1 MLFTL
6 RMLLLCVHFVVA
18 SLVGLLISVLRPF
31 NPDNTRL
38 AARIYALPALRIMGV
53 EVHMDAAEVLD
64 HRRPAV
70 IVANHVSNY
79 DLFVLGPAVPH
90 RTVTVGKKSL
100 KWVPLFG
107 QLYWLA
113 GNVLLDRGNAVQ
125 AKRAMMTTTDTMR
138 HHDTSIWMFPEGTR
152 GHGKGLQPLKRGAF
166 QMAVNAGVPVVPLCV
181 NNYVR
186 GLHLNKWRAGRIEI
200 RALPPIPTEGMGQGD
215 IAELIGGCHAQ
226 MLACVDELDRLAGTV
241 SRT

>member
-18 SLVGLLISVLRPF
+18 SLLGLLISVLRPF

-53 EVHMDAAEVLD
+53 KVHMEASEVLD

-186 GLHLNKWRAGRIEI
+186 GLNLNKWHAGRIEI
-200 RALPPIPTEGMGQGD
+200 RALPPIPTEGLGQGD
-215 IAELIGGCHAQ
+215 IADLISRCHAQ
-226 MLACVDELDRLAGTV
+226 MLGCVEELDQLAGTV
-241 SRT
+241 ARS